1 MGSRFRLMSVM
12 LAAALVCLQL
22 TAMAK
27 EKDNDAGYSHV
38 RVVRLS
44 FVDGTVLVRRPGSM
58 EWSKAA
64 VNTPI
69 EQGFSL
75 STDDNSYAEIEFEN
89 GSTARLGQLSQID
102 FTELALS
109 PRGAKINRMMF
120 DHGYAT
126 FHVTGQHGDTYSVQ
140 AGTTTLTPSNKAEFR
155 TDFSNGTLR
164 VEVFDGSVDAANSAQ
179 PGKMAKVTKDKALT
193 ISPQTEDAFNITH
206 GLTKDSWDKWVHER
220 DQQTTLAFNDSSVSP
235 SSSIYGWSDLDTYG
249 EWGYFPGYGYG
260 WSPFVAA
267 GWTPFS
273 MGQWSFYPSLGYTWI
288 SSEPWGWLPFHYGS
302 WNYLPSFGY
311 FWVPGSF
318 GAFSPATV
326 AWFTGPGYVGWAPM
340 GAGGA
345 PVCAVGKAC
354 VTAVKPATLQNGAPV
369 NSTTRVTVNANQL
382 VRIENPRLA
391 PNAAAM
397 LRGRLMVER
406 GATQAGAALRPEGP
420 ATARVARAGITAATA
435 PRIVIMGQT
444 AAESARMDALAAH
457 HGFFSHSAARPLTAH
472 MGTTLGGS
480 FVVRQSFRN
489 AEMMNRPA
497 GFGRQGPVF
506 LDHRSA
512 TGYAGPRYQMT
523 RSGAVRM
530 EGGGMRASS
539 ASYGESRGG
548 VESAP
553 SVRASAPA
561 MSSPAMSGGR
571 ASAPTAGGP
580 HR

>member
-1 MGSRFRLMSVM
+1 MGSRFRLISLM
-12 LAAALVCLQL
+12 LASALVCLQL
-22 TAMAK
+22 TAIAK
-27 EKDNDAGYSHV
+27 DKDNGAGYSHV

-58 EWSKAA
+58 EWAKAA

-75 STDDNSYAEIEFEN
+75 ATNDNSYAEVEFEN

-109 PRGAKINRMMF
+109 PRGAKINRMTF

-126 FHVTGQHGDTYSVQ
+126 FHVTAGHGDDYSVQ
-140 AGTTTLTPSNKAEFR
+140 AGTTTLTPSSKAEFR

-206 GLTKDSWDKWVHER
+206 GLTKDSWDQWVHQR
-220 DQQTTLAFNDSSVSP
+220 DEQTELAFNDSSVAP
-235 SSSIYGWSDLDTYG
+235 NSSMYGWSDLDTYG
-249 EWGYFPGYGYG
+249 EWGFFPGYGYG

-267 GWTPFS
+267 GWSPFS
-273 MGQWSFYPSLGYTWI
+273 MGAWSFYPSMGYTWI
-288 SSEPWGWLPFHYGS
+288 SSEPWGWLPFHYGA
-302 WNYLPSFGY
+302 WNYLPNFGY
-311 FWVPGSF
+311 FWTPGSF
-318 GAFSPATV
+318 SAFSPATV

-340 GAGGA
+340 GAGGVA
-345 PVCAVGKAC
+345 VCAAAKSC

-369 NSTTRVTVNANQL
+369 NSTTRLTVAANQL
-382 VRIENPRLA
+382 TRIEGPRLA
-391 PNAAAM
+391 PNPMAM
-397 LRGRLMVER
+397 LPGRALAER
-406 GATQAGAALRPEGP
+406 GVIPAGAAAALHPESP
-420 ATARVARAGITAATA
+420 ATARVARAGFATATA

-444 AAESARMDALAAH
+444 AAQSERMDALSAH
-457 HGFFSHSAARPLTAH
+457 HSFFSHSAERPLTAH

-480 FVVRQSFRN
+480 FVVRGSFRN

-497 GFGRQGPVF
+497 EFGREGPVF
-506 LDHRSA
+506 LSHRST
-512 TGYAGPRYQMT
+512 TGFAGPRYQMT

-530 EGGGMRASS
+530 QGGGMRASS
-539 ASYGESRGG
+539 PSYSGPRGG
-548 VESAP
+548 MESAP
-553 SVRASAPA
+553 SVHMSAPAMSAGRASAPA
-561 MSSPAMSGGR
+561 
-571 ASAPTAGGP
+571 AGGP

>member
-1 MGSRFRLMSVM
+1 MGNRFRLISLM

-27 EKDNDAGYSHV
+27 DKESDAGYSHV

-58 EWSKAA
+58 QWAKAA

-75 STDDNSYAEIEFEN
+75 STDNNSYAEVEFEN

-109 PRGAKINRMMF
+109 PRGAKVNRMTF

-126 FHVTGQHGDTYSVQ
+126 FHVTEHHGDAYSVQ
-140 AGTTTLTPSNKAEFR
+140 VGTTTLTPSSKAEFR

-164 VEVFDGSVDAANSAQ
+164 VEVFDGSVEAANSAQ
-179 PGKMAKVTKDKALT
+179 PGKTAKVTKDKALT
-193 ISPQTEDAFNITH
+193 ITPQTEDAFNITH
-206 GLTKDSWDKWVHER
+206 GLTKDSWDQWVHER
-220 DQQTTLAFNDSSVSP
+220 DQQVALAFNDSSVAP
-235 SSSIYGWSDLDTYG
+235 SSSMYGWSDLDTYG
-249 EWGYFPGYGYG
+249 EWGFFPGYGYG

-273 MGQWSFYPSLGYTWI
+273 MGQWSFYPGMGYTWI

-302 WNYLPSFGY
+302 WNYLPNFGY

-345 PVCAVGKAC
+345 PVCATGKAC

-369 NSTTRVTVNANQL
+369 NSTTRLAVNANQL
-382 VRIENPRLA
+382 TRIESPRLA
-391 PNAAAM
+391 PGSSAM
-397 LRGRLMVER
+397 LSGRLVAER
-406 GATQAGAALRPEGP
+406 GAVQAGEAAALRPESP
-420 ATARVARAGITAATA
+420 ATARAARAGFAAATA

-444 AAESARMDALAAH
+444 AAQSARMDALAGH
-457 HGFFSHSAARPLTAH
+457 HSVFSRSSERPLTAH

-489 AEMMNRPA
+489 AETMNRPA
-497 GFGRQGPVF
+497 GFGREAPVF
-506 LDHRSA
+506 LSHRSA
-512 TGYAGPRYQMT
+512 TGFAGPRYQMT
-523 RSGAVRM
+523 RSGAVRA
-530 EGGGMRASS
+530 EGGGMRAS
-539 ASYGESRGG
+539 APSYEGSRGG
-548 VESAP
+548 MESAP
-553 SVRASAPA
+553 SVHMSAPA
-561 MSSPAMSGGR
+561 MSA
-571 ASAPTAGGP
+571 AHTSAPSGGGP